1 MASDASDEVNIRWR
15 SLMALDLPPAPA
27 NLPHTHYDNKEQLM
41 EDLATRFNGFAD
53 SEETKFGAFQLAIFS
68 IASPDTIDAVQNDDD
83 QLRGVG
89 GGAKDLVKFFVNGNY
104 NLKVTE
110 TVDTSERPSGQ
121 GDTPC
126 VVESIAVEPTAS
138 RLVARAFGSVR
149 QFAHRRLSSSRKPL
163 EQPTASSEPTPD
175 PQPSTRRG
183 LRSLKRKRSPSNT
196 TQPTVSDTGS
206 SVVNRPN
213 TVRPRRSPPTAR
225 NQAVAR
231 QVKRR
236 DKHMC
241 ILTKSMDGI
250 EAAHILPHAMNSTK
264 EGVDFFQTMIPIL
277 TTMFGSSFT
286 QRLKHLVGSPSSSD
300 QMWNMLTLN
309 VYLHQLYDRGHVG
322 FRPVK
327 ITANDAGDPDIWKR
341 KPDQQP
347 ITELVEGSSKPPRRQ
362 ESSEDSTGGRS
373 IASTLRRFS
382 PVPSLAPNISSNS
395 SIIRRLRNQRGSSDD
410 SHHSSVWSRAETTSS
425 HTTMSSGVS
434 DKDASAGG
442 RIEMQVVSQ
451 PLQFAMDPEN
461 LISEVGESETID
473 RTVGKL
479 AQPSELRES
488 ETTGE
493 SVDELERLLKTK
505 DPRSH
510 GRRLRI
516 LGDFSLLNEEI
527 AFRRRGLAFTLDQYG
542 WLLLVEYN
550 VEMDQFLP

>member
-1 MASDASDEVNIRWR
+1 MASDASDDVNIRWR
-15 SLMALDLPPAPA
+15 SLMTLDLPPAPA

-327 ITANDAGDPDIWKR
+327 ITANDAGDPDIWKVYFTVHWLG
-341 KPDQQP
+341 K
-347 ITELVEGSSKPPRRQ
+347 TEIRYETPCHVSKEALTSMLQLR
-362 ESSEDSTGGRS
+362 EDYLANRARYSIFDADTGTR
-373 IASTLRRFS
+373 IADGTEYF
-382 PVPSLAPNISSNS
+382 
-395 SIIRRLRNQRGSSDD
+395 
-410 SHHSSVWSRAETTSS
+410 AETRSLDNAKKMYDCLGLS
-425 HTTMSSGVS
+425 WAVRNILFM
-434 DKDASAGG
+434 AGG
-442 RIEMQVVSQ
+442 AGT
-451 PLQFAMDPEN
+451 PDA
-461 LISEVGESETID
+461 
-473 RTVGKL
+473 
-479 AQPSELRES
+479 
-488 ETTGE
+488 
-493 SVDELERLLKTK
+493 
-505 DPRSH
+505 DPRS
-510 GRRLRI
+510 
-516 LGDFSLLNEEI
+516 
-527 AFRRRGLAFTLDQYG
+527 DQYYDPD
-542 WLLLVEYN
+542 LDMVHPDQEKIDQKIYQEYLQR
-550 VEMDQFLP
+550 QFKTGIMNPNF